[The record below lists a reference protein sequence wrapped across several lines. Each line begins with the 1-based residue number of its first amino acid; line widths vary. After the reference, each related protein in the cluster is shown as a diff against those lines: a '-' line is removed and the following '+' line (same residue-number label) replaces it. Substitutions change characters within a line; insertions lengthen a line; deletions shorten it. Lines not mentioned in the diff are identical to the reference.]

1 MTESSIDC
9 PFCRIAAPRILAE
22 GVEAVAFWDGHPLN
36 PGHVLIVPRRH
47 VASWFDATAAERD
60 EMLRM
65 ADEARRIV
73 VAIHAP
79 DSFNLGI
86 NDGPAAGQTVPHLHL
101 HLIPRYRGDVA
112 DPRGG
117 VRWIIPERAAYWKER

>member
-1 MTESSIDC
+1 MTESGVDC
-9 PFCRIAAPRILAE
+9 PFCRIAATRIVAE
-22 GVEAVAFWDGHPLN
+22 GVAALAFWDGHPLN
-36 PGHVLIVPRRH
+36 PGHVLIAPRRH
-47 VASWFDATAAERD
+47 VASWFGANAAERD
-60 EMLRM
+60 EILRL

-73 VAIHAP
+73 LATHAP

-86 NDGPAAGQTVPHLHL
+86 NDGPAAGQTIPHLHL